1 MVFCGR
7 VNPTTGAMDWI
18 QEDEDYDYHQEI
30 ARSSYADMLHD
41 KDRNEKYYQGIKAAV
56 KRVKERGEK
65 AIVLDIG
72 TGTGLLSMM
81 AITSGA
87 DYCYAIEVFTPMA
100 EAALRIVKANGFG
113 DKIKVIN
120 KHSKEVTMGPDGD
133 MMERANILIT
143 ELFDTELIGEGA
155 LPSYEHAQQNLM
167 QERWEAVPH
176 RATVYAQVV
185 ESHRLWSWNKLL
197 PINIDNKLIQPPPE
211 IQTCP
216 GAPSVCD
223 IQLSQLSP
231 DDFKTLSDIMDIFSV
246 DFSQQVSSATVSHPI
261 NFTSLANGAAQVV
274 LSWWDID
281 MDPEGTINCTMK
293 PGWLYPADHPVPWR
307 DHWMQCVYFLPAEKK
322 VTQGEE
328 LCLTAYQDDYCVW
341 YKLMKP
347 GAEESSSGS
356 DERPVCLCGAHI
368 IWNRARF
375 GELNDH
381 GRIEKYKEALRKILT
396 PSSMCLCISD
406 GSLLPL
412 LAYSVGVAQVYT
424 IEYSSMSQQVMEK
437 LFQTNHLK
445 EAIPILQK
453 TPDKVT
459 SADLEDRK
467 VSTLIGEPFFTTS
480 LLPWHNLYFWYS
492 RTALSG
498 NLAEGCTV
506 FPMSASLYVLAVEFK
521 DLWRI
526 RSPCGVCEGFDV
538 SIMDAMIK
546 KSLDFRE
553 SQEAEPHA
561 LWEYPCRA
569 LSDAAKVMTFDFRE
583 PVPADDVKS
592 EGSVSLVRSGRC
604 HGVVLWMEY
613 QLTEDISISTGL
625 LDISKEKG
633 YCQWYPH
640 SKQGIFFLNSVLEQ
654 GWSSTQTYSS
664 VTYQM
669 TFHPKLG
676 DIKMNF
682 IANS

>member
-7 VNPTTGAMDWI
+7 VNPTTGALDWVE
-18 QEDEDYDYHQEI
+18 EDEDYDYHQEI

-41 KDRNEKYYQGIKAAV
+41 KDRNEKYYQGIRAAV
-56 KRVKERGEK
+56 KRVKERGEE

-81 AITSGA
+81 AVTAGA

-100 EAALRIVKANGFG
+100 EAAIQIVKANGFG

-120 KHSKEVTMGPDGD
+120 KHSKEVTLGPDGD
-133 MMERANILIT
+133 MMQRANILIT

-185 ESHRLWSWNKLL
+185 ESHRLWSMNKLL
-197 PINIDNKLIQPPPE
+197 PINLDHGLIKPPLE
-211 IQTCP
+211 LQTCP

-223 IQLSQLSP
+223 VQLSQLST
-231 DDFKTLSDIMDIFSV
+231 DDFNTLSDIMVIFRV
-246 DFSQQVSSATVSHPI
+246 DFSQQVSSTTVSHPV
-261 NFTSLANGAAQVV
+261 NFTSNANGEAQVV

-293 PGWLYPADHPVPWR
+293 PGWLYSDDHSVPWR
-307 DHWMQCVYFLPAEKK
+307 DHWMQCVYFLPEERK
-322 VTQGEE
+322 VTLGEE
-328 LCLTAYQDDYCVW
+328 LCLTAHQDDYCVW
-341 YKLMKP
+341 YTLMKP
-347 GAEESSSGS
+347 GAEDSSPVS
-356 DERPVCLCGAHI
+356 DERPICHCGAHI
-368 IWNRARF
+368 IWNRTRF
-375 GELNDH
+375 GELNDQ
-381 GRIEKYKEALRKILT
+381 GRLKKYKEAMRKVLK
-396 PSSMCLCISD
+396 PSSVCMCISD

-412 LAYSVGVAQVYT
+412 LAHTMGAAQVFT
-424 IEYSSMSQQVMEK
+424 VESSSMSQQVMQK
-437 LFQTNHLK
+437 LLQTNHLK
-445 EAIPILQK
+445 GAIPVLQK
-453 TPDKVT
+453 SPEKIT
-459 SADLEDRK
+459 
-467 VSTLIGEPFFTTS
+467 
-480 LLPWHNLYFWYS
+480 LPWHNLYFWYS
-492 RTALSG
+492 RSALSD
-498 NLAEGCTV
+498 NLVEGCTV
-506 FPMSASLYVLAVEFK
+506 FPMSATLYVLAVEFK

-526 RSPCGVCEGFDV
+526 RSPCGICEGFDV

-569 LSDAAKVMTFDFRE
+569 LSQPVKVMTFDFRKTI
-583 PVPADDVKS
+583 PVNDVKS

-613 QLTEDISISTGL
+613 QLTEDISVSTGL
-625 LDISKEKG
+625 LEVSNEKG

-640 SKQGIFFLNSVLEQ
+640 SKQGVFFLNSVLEL
-654 GWSSTQTYSS
+654 GPSSTQTYSS
-664 VTYQM
+664 VTYQL
-669 TFHPKLG
+669 TFSPKLG
-676 DIKMNF
+676 DIEMNF
-682 IANS
+682 LPNP